1 MGVLALTGIVV
12 AAILYH
18 LGTRRLEGRRSRRER
33 PWRAQSF
40 YAGLVALA
48 VAIAPPLDGLADR
61 LFWAHMVQ
69 HALLQMVAPPLIVL
83 GAPWL
88 VLWRPLS
95 LGGRRR
101 TSRWLL
107 HSRGA
112 APLRAAARVLTVPA
126 VAWVLFVGA
135 IWLSHLPAVFDYAAG
150 HALFHEAEHFV
161 FFALGLLFWSR
172 VLDSPPFHARLI
184 SLATARV
191 PLRRRGSGER
201 ARRRHPRRARPDLHG
216 LRGHRAATRAADRI
230 ADQQLGGAIML
241 EPASIPLLLAILWS
255 IGTLI
260 GPPARRAPESAA

>member
-1 MGVLALTGIVV
+1 MGVVALTGIVV

-48 VAIAPPLDGLADR
+48 VATAPPLDGLADR
-61 LFWAHMVQ
+61 LFWAHMAQ
-69 HALLQMVAPPLIVL
+69 HTLLQMVAPPLIVL

-112 APLRAAARVLTVPA
+112 APFRAAARVLTAPA

-135 IWLSHLPAVFDYAAG
+135 IWLSHLPAVFDHAAG

-172 VLDSPPFHARLI
+172 VLDSPPFHARLTRWRR
-184 SLATARV
+184 LAYLSAAAVAESVLAVVILAAHGPIYTAYEGIV
-191 PLRRRGSGER
+191 P
-201 ARRRHPRRARPDLHG
+201 RPEQL
-216 LRGHRAATRAADRI
+216 TVI

>member
-18 LGTRRLEGRRSRRER
+18 LGTRRLEGGRSRRER

-40 YAGLVALA
+40 YAGLIALA

-61 LFWAHMVQ
+61 LFWAHMAQ
-69 HALLQMVAPPLIVL
+69 HTLLQMVAPPLIVL

-101 TSRWLL
+101 TSRWVL

-112 APLRAAARVLTVPA
+112 TPLRAAARVLTVPA

-150 HALFHEAEHFV
+150 HDAFHEGEHLLFV
-161 FFALGLLFWSR
+161 ALGLLFWSR
-172 VLDSPPFHARLI
+172 ALDSPPLHARLTHWRR
-184 SLATARV
+184 LAFFAAAAAAETALALVVLAAHGPLYVPYERV
-191 PLRRRGSGER
+191 V
-201 ARRRHPRRARPDLHG
+201 PRPEHLTV
-216 LRGHRAATRAADRI
+216 L

-255 IGTLI
+255 IGKLVA
-260 GPPARRAPESAA
+260 PKLRQARESAA

>member
-1 MGVLALTGIVV
+1 MTVLALTGILT

-18 LGTRRLEGRRSRRER
+18 LGTRTLEGGRSRRER

-40 YAGLVALA
+40 YAGLAALA

-61 LFWAHMVQ
+61 LFWWHMVQ
-69 HALLQMVAPPLIVL
+69 HMLLQMVAPPLIVL

-88 VLWRPLS
+88 ALWRPLS

-101 TSRWLL
+101 AARWLL
-107 HSRGA
+107 LSGAA
-112 APLRAAARVLTVPA
+112 APLRALARVLTRPV

-150 HALFHEAEHFV
+150 HALFHEAEHLA
-161 FFALGLLFWSR
+161 FFSLGLLFWSR
-172 VLDSPPFHARLI
+172 ALDSPPFHARVTRWHR
-184 SLATARV
+184 LAFFVTAAAAETVLAVIVLAART
-191 PLRRRGSGER
+191 PLYTAYEGVG
-201 ARRRHPRRARPDLHG
+201 PRPEHLTV
-216 LRGHRAATRAADRI
+216 L

-255 IGTLI
+255 IGTLLA
-260 GPPARRAPESAA
+260 PRARQARGSEA